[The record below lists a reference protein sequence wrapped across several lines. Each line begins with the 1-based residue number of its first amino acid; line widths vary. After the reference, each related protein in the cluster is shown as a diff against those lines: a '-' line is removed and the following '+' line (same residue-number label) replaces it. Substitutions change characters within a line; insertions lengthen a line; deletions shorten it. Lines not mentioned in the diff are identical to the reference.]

1 MQKILIIRFSSIG
14 DIILTTPILRAV
26 KEQLNA
32 EIHFV
37 TKNAFRDIIA
47 ANPNISKIHVINDSI
62 TEIIGELKKEKFDLI
77 VDLHKNLR
85 SFRLIRAL
93 NTKSVSFNKL
103 NINKLFSV
111 LLKSKQPLPKKHI
124 VDRYFEGIKQLG
136 ILKDNKGLEYFMDES
151 KLKIAEIKS
160 QLPTKYVS
168 IVLGGSYYTKQIP
181 INKVLEICKI
191 VPIPIVLLGSDKE
204 ANLAKEI
211 LSQFPNI
218 SDFSG
223 KLSFNESAYVIKHS
237 EWVITSDTGLMHV
250 AAAYSKK
257 IVSVWGNTI
266 PEFGMDP
273 YMPHKENLILEV
285 NELSC
290 RPCSKLGHRQCPKQ
304 HFNCMNKIDFSK
316 IANLN
321 WTQPE

>member
-1 MQKILIIRFSSIG
+1 MTLKKILIIRFSSIG
-14 DIILTTPILRAV
+14 DIILTTPIIRAT

-37 TKNAFRDIIA
+37 TKKGFKDIIA
-47 ANPNISKIHVINDSI
+47 ANPNISKVHTFNDSVN
-62 TEIIGELKKEKFDLI
+62 EIIRDLKAEKFDLI
-77 VDLHKNLR
+77 IDLHKNIR

-93 NTKSVSFNKL
+93 NIKSTSYNKLNFNKL
-103 NINKLFSV
+103 LSV

-124 VDRYFEGIKQLG
+124 VDRYFEGINKIG
-136 ILKDNKGLEYFMDES
+136 VVNDYKGLEYFLDES
-151 KLKIAEIKS
+151 KLKLSDLKS
-160 QLPTKYVS
+160 QLPVKYVS

-181 INKVLEICKI
+181 IKKVLEICKI

-211 LSQFPNI
+211 SLQFPI
-218 SDFSG
+218 IIDFCG

-250 AAAYSKK
+250 AAAFRKK
-257 IVSVWGNTI
+257 IISVWGNTI
-266 PEFGMDP
+266 PEFGMEP
-273 YMPHKENLILEV
+273 YMPHEENVKLEV

-304 HFNCMNKIDFSK
+304 HFNCMNKIDFSELM
-316 IANLN
+316 NLN
-321 WTQPE
+321 W